1 MVKSLGVIDVFALLK
16 NRGGNS
22 LAVQWLGLGSF
33 TVEGLCWIPGR
44 GTTDPTYCVA
54 QPINRYIN
62 LKKNGCK
69 GNMKQCWNENQG

>member
-1 MVKSLGVIDVFALLK
+1 MDA
-16 NRGGNS
+16 GGNS

-44 GTTDPTYCVA
+44 GTTDPTSCVA